1 MKLKLNKNASIGLAF
16 LISLAIIYF
25 GINFLKGID
34 IFRKQNNYISVLDDV
49 SGLNT
54 SSPVLVN
61 GYQVGLVSSIR
72 MISYDPLKFAV
83 EIRLDDEFKI
93 KEGSRLEFGTDLLG
107 GSSVKLKINDESTRY
122 LNPGDTRIGG
132 RALVMIDSAE
142 KIAPKADSILLHIDS
157 TIMALNLMLTD
168 PVWKESINGINN
180 TIKELQT
187 TAHNINKIVFS
198 VGEEIPEITLNL
210 TTVTDNL
217 KKVSEELKN
226 SDLSNTLASLDE
238 TITNLKLLSQKINSP
253 NNSVG
258 KLVNGSELHDSLVI
272 VINSATK
279 LLEDIRENPKRY
291 LSVKL
296 RLF

>member
-1 MKLKLNKNASIGLAF
+1 MEGIHQRNKQHD
-16 LISLAIIYF
+16 
-25 GINFLKGID
+25 KGVAD
-34 IFRKQNNYISVLDDV
+34 NRSQYKQN
-49 SGLNT
+49 
-54 SSPVLVN
+54 
-61 GYQVGLVSSIR
+61 R
-72 MISYDPLKFAV
+72 
-83 EIRLDDEFKI
+83 
-93 KEGSRLEFGTDLLG
+93 
-107 GSSVKLKINDESTRY
+107 
-122 LNPGDTRIGG
+122 
-132 RALVMIDSAE
+132 
-142 KIAPKADSILLHIDS
+142 
-157 TIMALNLMLTD
+157 
-168 PVWKESINGINN
+168 
-180 TIKELQT
+180 
-187 TAHNINKIVFS
+187 FS

>member
-1 MKLKLNKNASIGLAF
+1 M
-16 LISLAIIYF
+16 
-25 GINFLKGID
+25 
-34 IFRKQNNYISVLDDV
+34 
-49 SGLNT
+49 
-54 SSPVLVN
+54 
-61 GYQVGLVSSIR
+61 
-72 MISYDPLKFAV
+72 M
-83 EIRLDDEFKI
+83 
-93 KEGSRLEFGTDLLG
+93 
-107 GSSVKLKINDESTRY
+107 
-122 LNPGDTRIGG
+122 
-132 RALVMIDSAE
+132 DSAE

-157 TIMALNLMLTD
+157 TIMALNLLLTD

>member
-34 IFRKQNNYISVLDDV
+34 IFRKQNNYIAVLDDV

-93 KEGSRLEFGTDLLG
+93 KEGSKLEFGTDLLG

-122 LNPGDTRIGG
+122 LNPGDTLIGG
-132 RALVMIDSAE
+132 RALGMIDSAE

-157 TIMALNLMLTD
+157 TIMALNLLLTD

-210 TTVTDNL
+210 KTVTYKL
-217 KKVSEELKN
+217 KKVSEELK
-226 SDLSNTLASLDE
+226 
-238 TITNLKLLSQKINSP
+238 
-253 NNSVG
+253 
-258 KLVNGSELHDSLVI
+258 
-272 VINSATK
+272 
-279 LLEDIRENPKRY
+279 
-291 LSVKL
+291 L
-296 RLF
+296 RFKQYPSIA

>member
-34 IFRKQNNYISVLDDV
+34 IFRKQNNYIAVLDDV

-93 KEGSRLEFGTDLLG
+93 KEGSKLEFGTDLLG

-122 LNPGDTRIGG
+122 LNPGDTLIGG
-132 RALVMIDSAE
+132 RALGMIDSAE
-142 KIAPKADSILLHIDS
+142 KNCPQSRLYFVTYRFHDYGIKLIAHRPGMEGIHQRNKQHDKGVADNRSQYKQNRFFRRRRNS
-157 TIMALNLMLTD
+157 RNY
-168 PVWKESINGINN
+168 PES
-180 TIKELQT
+180 
-187 TAHNINKIVFS
+187 
-198 VGEEIPEITLNL
+198 
-210 TTVTDNL
+210 DNR
-217 KKVSEELKN
+217 N
-226 SDLSNTLASLDE
+226 
-238 TITNLKLLSQKINSP
+238 
-253 NNSVG
+253 
-258 KLVNGSELHDSLVI
+258 
-272 VINSATK
+272 
-279 LLEDIRENPKRY
+279 R
-291 LSVKL
+291 
-296 RLF
+296 

>member
-34 IFRKQNNYISVLDDV
+34 IFRKQNNYIAVLDDV

-54 SSPVLVN
+54 SSPVLVS

-122 LNPGDTRIGG
+122 LNPGDTLIGG
-132 RALVMIDSAE
+132 RAPGMIDSAE

-157 TIMALNLMLTD
+157 TIMALNLLLTD

>member
-34 IFRKQNNYISVLDDV
+34 IFRKQNNYIAVLDDV

-122 LNPGDTRIGG
+122 LNPGDTLIGG
-132 RALVMIDSAE
+132 RAPGMMDSAE

-157 TIMALNLMLTD
+157 TIMALNLLLTD

>member
-1 MKLKLNKNASIGLAF
+1 
-16 LISLAIIYF
+16 
-25 GINFLKGID
+25 
-34 IFRKQNNYISVLDDV
+34 
-49 SGLNT
+49 
-54 SSPVLVN
+54 
-61 GYQVGLVSSIR
+61 

-93 KEGSRLEFGTDLLG
+93 KEGSKLEFGTDLLG

-122 LNPGDTRIGG
+122 LNPGDTLIGG
-132 RALVMIDSAE
+132 RALGMIDSAE

-157 TIMALNLMLTD
+157 TIMALNLLLTD